1 MMASRFSDL
10 EQVTTDDPS
19 HSSSILATM
28 SVGGG
33 QTYTIDTVP
42 DHVRNL
48 NITKARL
55 DAFTLG
61 PELPAE
67 EDSTASE
74 QSINHWAWSFVAGND
89 KSVRFSME
97 SRLNVAVNKYG
108 VLRIKAVSY
117 EGKARSV
124 VKSWEF
130 RTATITIGHIVDLI
144 KLYGLEKFE
153 MVPVDGGKFKGCR
166 HWS

>member
-1 MMASRFSDL
+1 MVTSRFSDL
-10 EQVTTDDPS
+10 EQVTTDDQS

-28 SVGGG
+28 SVGGR

-42 DHVRNL
+42 DDVRNL
-48 NITKARL
+48 DITMARL

-61 PELPAE
+61 LELAAE
-67 EDSTASE
+67 EDSTASQ
-74 QSINHWAWSFVAGND
+74 QSVNHWAWSFVVEND
-89 KSVRFSME
+89 KSVRFSMD
-97 SRLNVAVNKYG
+97 SIFNAAVNKYG

-130 RTATITIGHIVDLI
+130 RTAAITIGHIVDLI
-144 KLYGLEKFE
+144 KLYGLEKYE
-153 MVPVDGGKFKGCR
+153 MVQVDGGKFKGCR
-166 HWS
+166 YWS

>member
-1 MMASRFSDL
+1 
-10 EQVTTDDPS
+10 
-19 HSSSILATM
+19 M

-42 DHVRNL
+42 DDVRNL
-48 NITKARL
+48 NIKKARL

-61 PELPAE
+61 LELAAE
-67 EDSTASE
+67 EDSTTSQ
-74 QSINHWAWSFVAGND
+74 QSINHWAWSFVVKND

-97 SRLNVAVNKYG
+97 SKLNVAVNKYG
-108 VLRIKAVSY
+108 VLRIRAVTY
-117 EGKARSV
+117 EGKAYGV
-124 VKSWEF
+124 AKSWEF

-153 MVPVDGGKFKGCR
+153 MVRVDEGKFKGCR